1 MLTSHVMRSFAGTVA
16 AGVLIRRVALA
27 TSVAFGTFLGV
38 VPLGAHAADT
48 RPDPLKVVASF
59 SILADMVEQVG
70 GSQVQVHSLVGRDA
84 DAHVF
89 NPTPKDTREL
99 AQADLVVINGL
110 GFEGWLERL
119 VKASGFKGP
128 VVVASEG
135 IEALDGEEDH
145 DRDHHEQDGHGHE
158 HHAHEQ
164 KQDQDDHEHHGHHHD
179 HDNRHAHDHGPI
191 DPHAWQS
198 LRNAKVYV
206 ANIRDALIEARPQA
220 REELTARAASYI
232 VEIEALDQQ
241 LTAALA
247 VIPENKRK
255 ALISHDAF
263 GYLAHD
269 YGIEFL
275 PVQGW
280 STGREASA
288 SDVASL
294 IRQVR
299 DGKVQAYFIEN
310 MSDARVLQRIADE
323 TGARS
328 GGSLYSDALSAK
340 GTEADTYLKMYQV
353 NGRRLI
359 EALQ

>member
-145 DRDHHEQDGHGHE
+145 DRDHHEQD
-158 HHAHEQ
+158 
-164 KQDQDDHEHHGHHHD
+164 GHHHD

>member
-145 DRDHHEQDGHGHE
+145 DRDHHE
-158 HHAHEQ
+158 
-164 KQDQDDHEHHGHHHD
+164 HHGHHND
-179 HDNRHAHDHGPI
+179 HDNRHLHDHGPI

>member
-1 MLTSHVMRSFAGTVA
+1 MRSFAGTVA

-145 DRDHHEQDGHGHE
+145 DRDHHE
-158 HHAHEQ
+158 
-164 KQDQDDHEHHGHHHD
+164 HHGHHND
-179 HDNRHAHDHGPI
+179 HDNRHLHDHGPI